1 MHIEP
6 DLDGVVQNEQDLDVL
21 LQNEQDMDVL
31 VPTEDM
37 GTSEDI
43 PADVVQAEPILEVV
57 LPTELDDIPADE
69 ASVPGSPV
77 KKTKSLSELGVV
89 E

>member
-1 MHIEP
+1 MAVEKKRSFGETMHIEP

-37 GTSEDI
+37 GTYEDI
-43 PADVVQAEPILEVV
+43 
-57 LPTELDDIPADE
+57 
-69 ASVPGSPV
+69 
-77 KKTKSLSELGVV
+77 
-89 E
+89 